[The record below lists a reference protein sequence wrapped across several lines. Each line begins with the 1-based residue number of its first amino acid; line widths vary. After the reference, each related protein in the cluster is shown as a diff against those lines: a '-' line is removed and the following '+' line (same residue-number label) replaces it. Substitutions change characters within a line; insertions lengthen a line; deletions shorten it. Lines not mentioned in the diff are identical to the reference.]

1 MAMILLDRALIQK
14 VFFKITDYVEYVATR
29 AVYGVSTR
37 RVPHR
42 FGAWILS
49 RENRDVQWR
58 SQRGG

>member
-29 AVYGVSTR
+29 AVHSISTR

-49 RENRDVQWR
+49 RENRDVQ
-58 SQRGG
+58 